1 LSINIFFPRRN
12 EWLLEWLVQ
21 RLKED
26 EGESGRQARTA
37 KECWDFLRE
46 LLQAV
51 EPVVVA
57 GTLTRHGIVPL
68 VAKMMGEAKEMT
80 GETTEEVSELL
91 DGMAAVLVLLRGIAR
106 SEASI
111 TASMRST
118 PEVCAGILGTFL
130 EVYVI
135 LLGRE
140 VRVEQPWIDA
150 VVDLWKGSIWGNA
163 DSKKV
168 RSSLRFRGAK
178 VG

>member
-1 LSINIFFPRRN
+1 M
-12 EWLLEWLVQ
+12 Q

-51 EPVVVA
+51 EPVAVA

-118 PEVCAGILGTFL
+118 PEVCAGTLGTFL
-130 EVYVI
+130 EVYGI

-168 RSSLRFRGAK
+168 RSLLRLRGAK
-178 VG
+178 VS